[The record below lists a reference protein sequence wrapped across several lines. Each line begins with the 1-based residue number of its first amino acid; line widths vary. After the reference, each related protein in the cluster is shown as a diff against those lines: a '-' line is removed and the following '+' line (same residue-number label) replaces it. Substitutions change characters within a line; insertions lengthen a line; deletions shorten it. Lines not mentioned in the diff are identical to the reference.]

1 MRKALFA
8 CTLIVALP
16 LSAPAHAI
24 LDSSEFD
31 VCWMLSHGGDA
42 LCIATQSPTDC
53 DCEPDVACEDA
64 AWLFWDY
71 CPVIEDTGNGTEDD
85 FLLCEDAPLLVDE
98 LCGAQ

>member
-1 MRKALFA
+1 MRKALFVS
-8 CTLIVALP
+8 TLVVALS
-16 LSAPAHAI
+16 LSAPAHAV
-24 LDSSEFD
+24 LD
-31 VCWMLSHGGDA
+31 CWTSYLGDTICQVLRA
-42 LCIATQSPTDC
+42 SGPR
-53 DCEPDVACEDA
+53 PVAEQTVTCEDA